1 MDIFSIMQ
9 LPDEVKNTIKYLQ
22 TLLEEKGLY
31 DSSLD
36 FQLMNIGSQ
45 IVQYQKIIT
54 DFLNSTS
61 IVKNP
66 VRGQVDL
73 YQRKNPLLADSIN
86 LSNSI
91 RQNLKALGLVL
102 DEKANA
108 NLVSKSN
115 PLGNLINK
123 LNEIDEDE
131 EEKEGDEELKNDSNN
146 E

>member
-36 FQLMNIGSQ
+36 FQLMNVGSQ

-123 LNEIDEDE
+123 LNEIDNDE
-131 EEKEGDEELKNDSNN
+131 EEKEGDEELENDSNN

>member
-36 FQLMNIGSQ
+36 FQLMNVGSQ

-86 LSNSI
+86 LSKSI

-123 LNEIDEDE
+123 LNDIDNDDEEDE
-131 EEKEGDEELKNDSNN
+131 KDVEENNTDNN

>member
-1 MDIFSIMQ
+1 MNIFSIMQ
-9 LPDEVKNTIKYLQ
+9 LPKEIENTINYLQ
-22 TLLEEKGLY
+22 QLLEEKGLY

-36 FQLMNIGSQ
+36 FQIMNVASQ
-45 IVQYQKIIT
+45 IVQYNKIIT
-54 DFLNSTS
+54 DFLASTS

-123 LNEIDEDE
+123 LNDIDNDEEDE
-131 EEKEGDEELKNDSNN
+131 KDVEENNTDNN

>member
-36 FQLMNIGSQ
+36 FQLMNVGSQ

-131 EEKEGDEELKNDSNN
+131 EEKEGDEELENDSNN

>member
-1 MDIFSIMQ
+1 MNIFSIMQ
-9 LPDEVKNTIKYLQ
+9 LPKEIENTINYLQ
-22 TLLEEKGLY
+22 QLLEEKGLY

-36 FQLMNIGSQ
+36 FQIMNVASQ
-45 IVQYQKIIT
+45 IVQYNKIIT
-54 DFLNSTS
+54 DFLASTS

-123 LNEIDEDE
+123 LNDIDNDDEEDE
-131 EEKEGDEELKNDSNN
+131 KDVEENNTDNN

>member
-1 MDIFSIMQ
+1 MNIFSIMQ
-9 LPDEVKNTIKYLQ
+9 LPKEIENTINYLQ
-22 TLLEEKGLY
+22 QLLEEKGLY

-36 FQLMNIGSQ
+36 FQIMNVASQ
-45 IVQYQKIIT
+45 IVQYNKIIT
-54 DFLNSTS
+54 DFLSSTS

-123 LNEIDEDE
+123 LNDIDNDEEDE
-131 EEKEGDEELKNDSNN
+131 KDVEENNTDNN